1 MTTKKKKKTLITP
14 TKAICL
20 SIGQLSPAKLK
31 IILSI
36 RTKSIKISNA
46 MVKSCFKH
54 DFLKLTEYSKEI
66 IQKKYTSP
74 FQKKIKKGV
83 LNKTYIEKVRKSV
96 ESSLWE
102 QYKNSIKSL
111 CYAIHIIDKENYYS
125 KSKISKAKRKGLT
138 LPIYKFVP
146 EELDSIITENE
157 LNEIKISFKEIGQT
171 KRLDWLRDIIF
182 NKKNMGFNKN
192 QILVIKNAYTLTKN
206 RFNQTRFGIN
216 EDFSSTIHFDYR
228 IVNEYKEKVVKI
240 DEHYKWLV
248 DNTNKHYRLFLEISH
263 PTLHSK
269 KIKIPVQL
277 NEEIYKRIIED
288 QKKPT
293 TQSLLLVIKH
303 DKIEIRSVINKADIE
318 TNIQAQYEQVK
329 TADHLIGRDFGY
341 SDTITLS
348 VIKNEFNLSLKEFEE
363 RLSLKKEDTKLLYEN
378 NSYKPIVVEQFQY
391 SGKNFINK
399 INSQGI
405 KIDKYKSEIDCIYN
419 KIDSLIIN
427 IKNNLNV
434 KESYQLTSKTVS
446 NNSFVNALIKKFHTL
461 LDRVKYLKKLR
472 RDCYKNIQGVKKS
485 WFGFLTN
492 IEKRLIK
499 YYNAA
504 IIVEDLTVMAIEK
517 EKPDYKGRSFNKMI
531 NNGSKGQYMSM
542 AKEKFLWNG
551 ILESKIPSFYSS
563 TTCTIHKVVDDEMRN
578 NKVFKCKQCNIVKD
592 ADKNASDTIASFLLL
607 H

>member
-1 MTTKKKKKTLITP
+1 MATKKNKKTLIIP

-20 SIGQLSPAKLK
+20 SIGQLSPTKLK
-31 IILSI
+31 TILSI
-36 RTKSIKISNA
+36 RTTSIKISNA
-46 MVKSCFKH
+46 MVKSCFQH
-54 DFLKLTEYSKEI
+54 NFLKLTEYSKKI
-66 IQKKYTSP
+66 IQKEYTSP

-83 LNKTYIEKVRKSV
+83 LNKAYIDKVRSSV

-111 CYAIHIIDKENYYS
+111 CYAIHTIDKENYYS
-125 KSKISKAKRKGLT
+125 KSNVSKAKRKGLI

-146 EELDSIITENE
+146 EKLNNIITKNE
-157 LNEIKISFKEIGQT
+157 LNKIKIAFKTLGKT

-182 NKKNMGFNKN
+182 KKKKFNFNKN
-192 QILVIKNAYTLTKN
+192 QILVIKNAYTLIKK
-206 RFNQTRFGIN
+206 RFNQPRFGIN
-216 EDFSSTIHFDYR
+216 DDFSSTIHFDYR
-228 IVNEYKEKVVKI
+228 IVKEYKEQVVKI

-263 PTLHSK
+263 PTLHGK

-277 NEEIYKRIIED
+277 NKEIYKRIIED
-288 QKKPT
+288 QEKPT
-293 TQSLLLVIKH
+293 TQSLLLVIKQ
-303 DKIEIRSVINKADIE
+303 DKIEIRSVINKAEIE
-318 TNIQAQYEQVK
+318 TNIQAQYEQIK
-329 TADHLIGRDFGY
+329 NADHLIGRDFGY
-341 SDTITLS
+341 ADTITLS
-348 VIKNEFNLSLKEFEE
+348 VVKNEFKLSLKEFEE
-363 RLSLKKEDTKLLYEN
+363 RLSLKKDDTKLLYEN

-391 SGKNFINK
+391 TGKNFINK
-399 INSQGI
+399 IHNQGI
-405 KIDKYKSEIDCIYN
+405 KIDRYKSEIDCIYN

-427 IKNNLNV
+427 IKNNLKV
-434 KESYQLTSKTVS
+434 KESYQLTSKTLS
-446 NNSFVNALIKKFHTL
+446 SDSFVNALIKKFHTL

-492 IEKRLIK
+492 IEKKLIK
-499 YYNAA
+499 HYNAA
-504 IIVEDLTVMAIEK
+504 IIVENLTVMAIEK

-563 TTCTIHKVVDDEMRN
+563 TTCTIHKIVDDKMRN
-578 NKVFKCKQCNIVKD
+578 NKVFKCEQCNIVKD